1 MKNSLYNPYVTEPI
15 HHVERNVTGICYS
28 VPYLQQNQDSGI
40 ILNTNNIISLHN
52 QIATEAALMIVPVED
67 IRLRG
72 MIAIPDAYT
81 HLQNERIRIG
91 INYSSLAAHSASLLE
106 LTKKFDFWLYD
117 FAPPGADWRLL
128 ESFPFSGIVLT
139 ESFFNDNYEKFTFPF
154 FMATFRE
161 KGAEVIVRSHTP
173 PLTAEQFAEINISG
187 WQQQRSDGDLIS
199 C

>member
-28 VPYLQQNQDSGI
+28 VPYLQQNQDSGN

-72 MIAIPDAYT
+72 MIAIPDAYK

-91 INYSSLAAHSASLLE
+91 INYSSLAAHSTSLLE
-106 LTKKFDFWLYD
+106 LTK
-117 FAPPGADWRLL
+117 
-128 ESFPFSGIVLT
+128 
-139 ESFFNDNYEKFTFPF
+139 
-154 FMATFRE
+154 
-161 KGAEVIVRSHTP
+161 
-173 PLTAEQFAEINISG
+173 
-187 WQQQRSDGDLIS
+187 
-199 C
+199 